1 MKGTELM
8 GDLILF
14 GAAFW
19 LSRKASNT
27 MFEDRQQ
34 ELHQSSGNDLAPDL
48 DQLEFHKFSDG
59 A

>member
-1 MKGTELM
+1 M